1 MTLKLPTTNKRLL
14 FSKIKTYDET
24 LPSLKRVI
32 IEPVGFPIKVS
43 NSENVK
49 VSAENLDLFNI
60 YARDQWIGEIVKEGD
75 YLFDN
80 SIIPDYA
87 FRVISTYPKGGGL
100 ITSDTYFILQQPK
113 KIIRTQFKKA
123 KFDDIIGQEHAK
135 KKCKIIMKYLENP
148 KLFGEWA
155 PRNILFYGPPGTG
168 KTLMARALATE
179 TDSSFILI
187 KAPELI
193 GEHVGDSSKMI
204 RELYKKAEESA
215 PCIVFIDEL
224 DAIGLSR
231 EYQSLRGDVSE
242 VVNALLTELDG
253 IKEHEGVVTI
263 AATNN
268 PAMLDTAIRSRF
280 EEEIEFKLPND
291 EERLKI
297 MELYAKTLP
306 LPIKAN
312 LKEFVEKTKGFSG
325 RDIKEKFLK
334 PALHKA
340 IIEDK
345 EFIDRE
351 DLLWAIKNI
360 KKNVRE
366 APQHLYL

>member
-1 MTLKLPTTNKRLL
+1 MSKIGFNSIKIKP
-14 FSKIKTYDET
+14 FHSKIKTYDDA
-24 LPSLKRVI
+24 LPSLKYVVL
-32 IEPVGFPIKVS
+32 EPAGFPIRVS
-43 NSENVK
+43 SENVK
-49 VSAENLDLFNI
+49 VSADDPVLFNI

-80 SIIPDYA
+80 SILPDYA
-87 FRVISTYPKGGGL
+87 FKVVSTYPKEGGM
-100 ITSDTYFILQQPK
+100 ITSETFFKLQTPK
-113 KIIRTQFKKA
+113 KVIRTQFKKA
-123 KFDDIIGQEHAK
+123 RFSEIIGQEEAK
-135 KKCKIIMKYLENP
+135 RKCKIIMKYLENP
-148 KLFGEWA
+148 RLFGEWA
-155 PRNILFYGPPGTG
+155 PKNILFYGPPGTG

-179 TDSSFILI
+179 TNSSFIMV

-193 GEHVGDSSKMI
+193 GEHVGDASKMI
-204 RELYKKAEESA
+204 RDLYQRASESA

-253 IKEHEGVVTI
+253 IKENEGVVTI

-268 PAMLDTAIRSRF
+268 PAMLDPAIRSRF

-297 MELYAKTLP
+297 MELYAKKMP
-306 LPIKAN
+306 LPVKAN

-340 IIEDK
+340 ILEDR
-345 EFIDRE
+345 DYVSRE
-351 DLLWAIKNI
+351 DLEWAL
-360 KKNVRE
+360 KKILSNRRE

>member
-1 MTLKLPTTNKRLL
+1 MSKIGFNPIKIKS
-14 FSKIKTYDET
+14 FSKIKTYDDT
-24 LPSLKRVI
+24 LPSLKYVVL
-32 IEPVGFPIKVS
+32 EPAGFPIKMGG
-43 NSENVK
+43 ENVK
-49 VSAENLDLFNI
+49 VSTDDPILFNI

-80 SIIPDYA
+80 SILPDYA
-87 FRVISTYPKGGGL
+87 FKVISTYPKEGGM
-100 ITSDTYFILQQPK
+100 ITSETVFKLQTPK
-113 KIIRTQFKKA
+113 KILRTQFKKA
-123 KFDDIIGQEHAK
+123 KFSEIIGQEEAK
-135 KKCKIIMKYLENP
+135 KKCRIIMKYLENP

-155 PRNILFYGPPGTG
+155 PKNVLFYGPPGTG

-179 TDSSFILI
+179 TNSSFILV

-193 GEHVGDSSKMI
+193 GEHVGDASKMI
-204 RELYKKAEESA
+204 RELYQRASENA

-253 IKEHEGVVTI
+253 IKENEGVVTI

-268 PAMLDTAIRSRF
+268 PAMLDPAIRSRF

-297 MELYAKTLP
+297 MELYAKKM
-306 LPIKAN
+306 PIPVKAN

-334 PALHKA
+334 PALHRA
-340 IIEDK
+340 ILEDRDYVSK
-345 EFIDRE
+345 E
-351 DLLWAIKNI
+351 DLEWAL
-360 KKNVRE
+360 KKIVSNRRE